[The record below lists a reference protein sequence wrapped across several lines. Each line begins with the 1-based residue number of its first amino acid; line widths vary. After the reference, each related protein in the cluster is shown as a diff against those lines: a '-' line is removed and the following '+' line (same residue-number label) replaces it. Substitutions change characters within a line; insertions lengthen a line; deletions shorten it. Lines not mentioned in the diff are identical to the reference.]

1 MIIANLQKLSRD
13 ELVVLA
19 LKQGLPKPHHKTGA
33 ESIIKL
39 IMDTVTHPPK
49 PMSGEVAEPP
59 VKKEAVFATQEQ
71 IEALIAPIKVNVPKF
86 ETIYDDENRC
96 VTFRYNGAEDCMS
109 MSVAPRWMFEK
120 AKLISRGRLALRGH
134 NERDFDPINAGGR
147 NAYTNV
153 VLA

>member
-1 MIIANLQKLSRD
+1 MIADNLAKMSRD

-19 LKQGLPKPHHKTGA
+19 LKQGLPKPHHKTNA

-39 IMDTVTHPPK
+39 IMDSVTHPARPIAQEDAPK
-49 PMSGEVAEPP
+49 P
-59 VKKEAVFATQEQ
+59 KREAVFATKEQ
-71 IEALIAPIKVNVPKF
+71 IETLISPLKQKNPNL
-86 ETIYDDENRC
+86 ETIYDDEANC

-109 MSVAPRWMFEK
+109 MSVMPRWMFEK
-120 AKLISRGRLALRGH
+120 AKMVSRGRLALKGH
-134 NERDFDPINAGGR
+134 VATDFDRGNANGK